1 MIVKSSSCN
10 DFGAPKRVASMLDLV
25 YKQRRKQ
32 LLQKLRVPALNT
44 LILALFVI
52 LAWDALALGA
62 RAQADAAQAH
72 VAAAKAA
79 VSPKAPNPQPWQ
91 VFNSAFNQMC
101 AEPKPGARPQP
112 VGKDVPLEPGEAAKL
127 TPTPREKWYAPP
139 AKVFD
144 NLYYI
149 GTKTESTWALTTSAG
164 IILINTNFDWV
175 TPALLDELRTFGL
188 DPANIKYA
196 IIVRS
201 HSDQS
206 WGINAL
212 KKVVPSARVI
222 MSEGDWDFLAN
233 DNSPAKVKPVK
244 DMVAKD
250 GEKVTLGDTTV
261 TLYSTPGASP
271 GSLSIIFPVK
281 DGNQRHLAGMIGGTT
296 MNLVQGGVQVFPNTQ
311 TMIKTYIASAKRF
324 KELEDKNGVDAIIS
338 IHAAL
343 DNMFEKVDAL
353 HSRKPGDTHPFVSK
367 DDVDRFSTIVIEC
380 GEAKLAWANSN

>member
-1 MIVKSSSCN
+1 VVN
-10 DFGAPKRVASMLDLV
+10 RWA
-25 YKQRRKQ
+25 
-32 LLQKLRVPALNT
+32 
-44 LILALFVI
+44 LALFTIV
-52 LAWDALALGA
+52 ALSAPA
-62 RAQADAAQAH
+62 IDAQAQAEAAQAH

-79 VSPKAPNPQPWQ
+79 VSPKTANAQPWN

-101 AEPKPGARPQP
+101 AAPRPGARPQP

-127 TPTPREKWYAPP
+127 IPTPHEKWYAPP

-175 TPALLDELRTFGL
+175 TPELLDELRTFGL

-196 IIVRS
+196 VIVRS

-233 DNSPAKVKPVK
+233 DNSPAEVKPTK
-244 DMVAKD
+244 DMVAEG
-250 GEKVTLGDTTV
+250 GERVTLGDTSV
-261 TLYSTPGASP
+261 TLYSTPGASADNL
-271 GSLSIIFPVK
+271 SLVFPVK

-296 MNLVQGGVQVFPNTQ
+296 MNLVQGGVRVFPDTQ

-324 KELEDKNGVDAIIS
+324 QEVEDKAGVDTIIS

-343 DNMFEKVDAL
+343 DNMFAKIDVL
-353 HSRKPGDTHPFVSK
+353 RSRKPGDPHPFVSK

-380 GEAKLAWANSN
+380 AEAKLAWASSN

>member
-1 MIVKSSSCN
+1 MN
-10 DFGAPKRVASMLDLV
+10 RRGASALV
-25 YKQRRKQ
+25 
-32 LLQKLRVPALNT
+32 T
-44 LILALFVI
+44 ILALAGLSI
-52 LAWDALALGA
+52 DAHG
-62 RAQADAAQAH
+62 QTEAAQNH

-79 VSPKAPNPQPWQ
+79 VSPKTANPQPWR

-101 AEPKPGARPQP
+101 AEPKPGARQQP
-112 VGKDVPLEPGEAAKL
+112 LGKDVPLDPPEAQKL

-149 GTKTESTWALTTSAG
+149 GTRTESTWALTTSAG

-175 TPALLDELRTFGL
+175 TPELLDELRSFGL

-196 IIVRS
+196 VIVRS

-212 KKVVPSARVI
+212 KKIVPSARVI
-222 MSEGDWDFLAN
+222 MSEGDWDFLAH
-233 DNSPAKVKPVK
+233 DNSPAKVKPTK

-250 GEKVTLGDTTV
+250 GQKLILGDTTV
-261 TLYSTPGASP
+261 TLYSTPGASA
-271 GSLSIIFPVK
+271 GNLSIVFPVK
-281 DGNQRHLAGMIGGTT
+281 DENQRHLAAMIGGTT
-296 MNLVQGGVQVFPNTQ
+296 MNLVQGGVQVFPDTR

-324 KELEDKNGVDAIIS
+324 KEIEDKAGVDTIIS

-343 DNMFEKVDAL
+343 DNTFAKIDAL
-353 HSRKPGDTHPFVSK
+353 NSRKPGDPHPFVGK

-380 GEAKLAWANSN
+380 GEAKLAWANSK

>member
-1 MIVKSSSCN
+1 LKPWI
-10 DFGAPKRVASMLDLV
+10 FT
-25 YKQRRKQ
+25 
-32 LLQKLRVPALNT
+32 LLI
-44 LILALFVI
+44 ILACDG
-52 LAWDALALGA
+52 LAPDAH
-62 RAQADAAQAH
+62 AQADAAQAH

-79 VSPKAPNPQPWQ
+79 VAPNIANPQPWH

-101 AEPKPGARPQP
+101 AEPKPGARPQE
-112 VGKDVPLEPGEAAKL
+112 VGKDVPLESGEAAKL
-127 TPTPREKWYAPP
+127 IPTPREKWDAPP

-188 DPANIKYA
+188 DPANIRYA

-212 KKVVPSARVI
+212 KKRVPSARVI
-222 MSEGDWDFLAN
+222 MSEGDWDFLAK
-233 DNSPAKVKPVK
+233 DNSPAKVKPMK
-244 DMVAKD
+244 DLVAKD
-250 GEKVTLGDTTV
+250 GRKVTLGDTTV
-261 TLYSTPGASP
+261 TLYSTPGASADN
-271 GSLSIIFPVK
+271 LSIVFPVK

-296 MNLVQGGVQVFPNTQ
+296 MNLVQGGVQVFPDTQ
-311 TMIKTYIASAKRF
+311 TMIKTYLASAKRF
-324 KELEDKNGVDAIIS
+324 KEIEDKAGVDTIIS

-343 DNMFEKVDAL
+343 DNMFDKVEAL
-353 HSRKPGDTHPFVSK
+353 HSRKPGEPHPFVSK

-380 GEAKLAWANSN
+380 GEAKLAWANRN

>member
-1 MIVKSSSCN
+1 MDRYGS
-10 DFGAPKRVASMLDLV
+10 F
-25 YKQRRKQ
+25 
-32 LLQKLRVPALNT
+32 ALAT
-44 LILALFVI
+44 CLALAGLVT
-52 LAWDALALGA
+52 GA
-62 RAQADAAQAH
+62 RAQTDPAEKH

-79 VSPKAPNPQPWQ
+79 VSPNAANPQSWHI
-91 VFNSAFNQMC
+91 FNSAFNQMC

-149 GTKTESTWALTTSAG
+149 GTKTESTWALNTSGG

-175 TPALLDELRTFGL
+175 TPELLDELRTFNL

-196 IIVRS
+196 IIMRS

-212 KKVVPSARVI
+212 KKIVPSARVI
-222 MSEGDWDFLAN
+222 MSEGDWEFLAN
-233 DNSPAKVKPVK
+233 DNSPAKVKPSK

-250 GEKVTLGDTTV
+250 GRKVTLGDTTV
-261 TLYSTPGASP
+261 TLYSTPGASADN
-271 GSLSIIFPVK
+271 LSVIFPVK
-281 DGNQRHLAGMIGGTT
+281 DGNERHVAGMIGGTT
-296 MNLVQGGVQVFPNTQ
+296 MNLVQGGVQVFPDTQ

-324 KELEDKNGVDAIIS
+324 KEIEDKAGVDAIIS

-343 DNMFEKVDAL
+343 DNMFEKIDAL
-353 HSRKPGDTHPFVSK
+353 RSRKPGDPHPFVSK
-367 DDVDRFSTIVIEC
+367 DDVDRFSTVVIEC
-380 GEAKLAWANSN
+380 GEAKLAWATAK

>member
-1 MIVKSSSCN
+1 
-10 DFGAPKRVASMLDLV
+10 LD
-25 YKQRRKQ
+25 RWI
-32 LLQKLRVPALNT
+32 LN
-44 LILALFVI
+44 LFVI
-52 LAWDALALGA
+52 LAWSSVAFDARG
-62 RAQADAAQAH
+62 QADAAQAH
-72 VAAAKAA
+72 VAAANAA
-79 VSPKAPNPQPWQ
+79 VLPKTGNPEPWHA
-91 VFNSAFNQMC
+91 FNSAFNQMC

-139 AKVFD
+139 AKIFE

-149 GTKTESTWALTTSAG
+149 GTKTESTWALATAAG

-212 KKVVPSARVI
+212 KKIVPSARVI

-250 GEKVTLGDTTV
+250 GQEVTLGDTTV
-261 TLYSTPGASP
+261 TLYSTPGASADN
-271 GSLSIIFPVK
+271 LSIIFPVK
-281 DGNQRHLAGMIGGTT
+281 DGSHRHLAGMIGGTT
-296 MNLVQGGVQVFPNTQ
+296 MNLVQGGVQVFPDTP

-324 KELEDKNGVDAIIS
+324 KELEGKAGVDTIIS

-343 DNMFEKVDAL
+343 DNMFEKIDAL
-353 HSRKPGDTHPFVSK
+353 HSRKPGDAHPFVSK

>member
-1 MIVKSSSCN
+1 MVN
-10 DFGAPKRVASMLDLV
+10 RWEF
-25 YKQRRKQ
+25 
-32 LLQKLRVPALNT
+32 
-44 LILALFVI
+44 ALFAI
-52 LAWDALALGA
+52 LISAALSSN
-62 RAQADAAQAH
+62 AQAQVEAPQAH
-72 VAAAKAA
+72 VAAARAA
-79 VSPKAPNPQPWQ
+79 VSPKAASPQPWR

-101 AEPKPGARPQP
+101 AEPKPGPRPQP

-127 TPTPREKWYAPP
+127 TPTPRERWYAPP
-139 AKVFD
+139 AKVFA

-149 GTKTESTWALTTSAG
+149 GTKTESTWAITTSAG
-164 IILINTNFDWV
+164 IILVNTNFDWV
-175 TPALLDELRTFGL
+175 TLELLDELRTFGL

-196 IIVRS
+196 VIVRS

-212 KKVVPSARVI
+212 QKLVPSVRVI
-222 MSEGDWDFLAN
+222 LSEGDWDFLAK
-233 DNSPAKVKPVK
+233 DNSPAKVKPTK

-261 TLYSTPGASP
+261 TLYSTPGASADN
-271 GSLSIIFPVK
+271 LSVIFPVK

-296 MNLVQGGVQVFPNTQ
+296 MNLVQGGVQVFPDTR

-324 KELEDKNGVDAIIS
+324 KEIEDKAGVDTIIS

-343 DNMFEKVDAL
+343 DNMFAKIDAL
-353 HSRKPGDTHPFVSK
+353 HSRKPSDPHPFVSK

-380 GEAKLAWANSN
+380 AEAKLAWANSN

>member
-1 MIVKSSSCN
+1 MNQSGVNEFGVSQFMGNRFRAPILIVS
-10 DFGAPKRVASMLDLV
+10 LV
-25 YKQRRKQ
+25 
-32 LLQKLRVPALNT
+32 
-44 LILALFVI
+44 
-52 LAWDALALGA
+52 LGGLVMGGHA
-62 RAQADAAQAH
+62 ETDAAQKH

-79 VSPKAPNPQPWQ
+79 VSPNDATPQPWR

-101 AEPKPGARPQP
+101 AEPRPRARPQP

-175 TPALLDELRTFGL
+175 TPELLDELRTFNL

-212 KKVVPSARVI
+212 KNAVPSARVV
-222 MSEGDWDFLAN
+222 MSKGDWDFLAK
-233 DNSPAKVKPVK
+233 DNSPAKVKPTK

-250 GEKVTLGDTTV
+250 GQKVTLGDTTV
-261 TLYSTPGASP
+261 TLYSTPGASADN
-271 GSLSIIFPVK
+271 LSIIFPVN
-281 DGNQRHLAGMIGGTT
+281 DGNDRHLAGMIGGTT
-296 MNLVQGGVQVFPNTQ
+296 MNLVQGGVQVFPDTQ
-311 TMIKTYIASAKRF
+311 TMIKTYIASAERF
-324 KELEDKNGVDAIIS
+324 KEIEDKDGVDTIIS

-343 DNMFEKVDAL
+343 DNTFEKIDAL
-353 HSRKPGDTHPFVSK
+353 HARKLGDSHPFVSK
-367 DDVDRFSTIVIEC
+367 GDVDRFSTIVIEC
-380 GEAKLAWANSN
+380 GEAKLAWANSKQ

>member
-1 MIVKSSSCN
+1 MINKII
-10 DFGAPKRVASMLDLV
+10 
-25 YKQRRKQ
+25 
-32 LLQKLRVPALNT
+32 LRFL
-44 LILALFVI
+44 LILTCC
-52 LAWDALALGA
+52 ALAFDA
-62 RAQADAAQAH
+62 RPQAEAAQNH
-72 VAAAKAA
+72 VDAAKAV
-79 VSPKAPNPQPWQ
+79 VSPKTEKSESWH

-112 VGKDVPLEPGEAAKL
+112 VGKDVPLEPAEAAKL
-127 TPTPREKWYAPP
+127 IPTPREKWYAPP

-175 TPALLDELRTFGL
+175 TPALLDELHTFGF

-212 KKVVPSARVI
+212 KKIVPSARVI
-222 MSEGDWDFLAN
+222 MSADDWDFLAK
-233 DNSPAKVKPVK
+233 DNSPAKVKPAK

-250 GEKVTLGDTTV
+250 GQKVTLGDTTV
-261 TLYSTPGASP
+261 TLYSTPGASA

-296 MNLVQGGVQVFPNTQ
+296 MNLVQGGVQVFPDTQ

-324 KELEDKNGVDAIIS
+324 KEVEDKAGVDTIIS

-353 HSRKPGDTHPFVSK
+353 HSRKPGDSHPFVSR

-380 GEAKLAWANSN
+380 GDAKLAWANSK

>member
-1 MIVKSSSCN
+1 VNRYGS
-10 DFGAPKRVASMLDLV
+10 F
-25 YKQRRKQ
+25 
-32 LLQKLRVPALNT
+32 ALAT
-44 LILALFVI
+44 SLALAGLI
-52 LAWDALALGA
+52 TDA
-62 RAQADAAQAH
+62 RAQTDPAEKH
-72 VAAAKAA
+72 VAAAKAS
-79 VSPKAPNPQPWQ
+79 VSPKAANPQPWHI
-91 VFNSAFNQMC
+91 FNSAFNQMC

-149 GTKTESTWALTTSAG
+149 GTKTESTWALNTSGG

-175 TPALLDELRTFGL
+175 TPELLDELRTFNL
-188 DPANIKYA
+188 DTANIKYA

-212 KKVVPSARVI
+212 KKIVPSARVI
-222 MSEGDWDFLAN
+222 MSEGDWEFLAN
-233 DNSPAKVKPVK
+233 DNSPPKVKPSK

-250 GEKVTLGDTTV
+250 GQKVTLGDTTV
-261 TLYSTPGASP
+261 TLYSTPGASADN
-271 GSLSIIFPVK
+271 LSIIFPVK
-281 DGNQRHLAGMIGGTT
+281 DGNERHVAGMIGGTT
-296 MNLVQGGVQVFPNTQ
+296 MNLVQGGVQVFPDTQ

-324 KELEDKNGVDAIIS
+324 KEIEDKAGVDAIIS

-343 DNMFEKVDAL
+343 DNMFEKIDAL
-353 HSRKPGDTHPFVSK
+353 RSRKPGDPHPFVSK
-367 DDVDRFSTIVIEC
+367 DDVDRFSSMVIEC
-380 GEAKLAWANSN
+380 GEAKLAWASAK

>member
-1 MIVKSSSCN
+1 
-10 DFGAPKRVASMLDLV
+10 
-25 YKQRRKQ
+25 
-32 LLQKLRVPALNT
+32 
-44 LILALFVI
+44 LI
-52 LAWDALALGA
+52 
-62 RAQADAAQAH
+62 
-72 VAAAKAA
+72 
-79 VSPKAPNPQPWQ
+79 
-91 VFNSAFNQMC
+91 
-101 AEPKPGARPQP
+101 
-112 VGKDVPLEPGEAAKL
+112 
-127 TPTPREKWYAPP
+127 PTPREKWYAPP

-149 GTKTESTWALTTSAG
+149 GTKTESTWALSTSEG

-175 TPALLDELRTFGL
+175 TPELLDELRTFGL

-196 IIVRS
+196 VIVRS

-212 KKVVPSARVI
+212 KKVVPSARVV

-250 GEKVTLGDTTV
+250 GQKLTLGDTTV
-261 TLYSTPGASP
+261 TLYSTPGASADN
-271 GSLSIIFPVK
+271 LSIIFPVK

-296 MNLVQGGVQVFPNTQ
+296 MNLVQGGVQVFPDTQ
-311 TMIKTYIASAKRF
+311 AMIKTDIASAKRF
-324 KELEDKNGVDAIIS
+324 QEIEDKTGVDTMIS

-343 DNMFEKVDAL
+343 DNMFAKIDAL
-353 HSRKPGDTHPFVSK
+353 HSRKPGDPHPFVSK
-367 DDVDRFSTIVIEC
+367 DDVDRFSTIIIEC

>member
-1 MIVKSSSCN
+1 
-10 DFGAPKRVASMLDLV
+10 MLN
-25 YKQRRKQ
+25 R
-32 LLQKLRVPALNT
+32 
-44 LILALFVI
+44 
-52 LAWDALALGA
+52 WALAFLTISA
-62 RAQADAAQAH
+62 SAILTINAAWAQADAAQAH

-79 VSPKAPNPQPWQ
+79 VAPKSDSPQPWR

-101 AEPKPGARPQP
+101 AEPKPGARPP
-112 VGKDVPLEPGEAAKL
+112 EVGKDAPLEPGEAAKL
-127 TPTPREKWYAPP
+127 IPTPREKWYAPP

-149 GTKTESTWALTTSAG
+149 GTKTESTWALTTSDG

-175 TPALLDELRTFGL
+175 TPELLNELRTFSL

-212 KKVVPSARVI
+212 KKAVPSARVI
-222 MSEGDWDFLAN
+222 MSQGDWDFLAN
-233 DNSPAKVKPVK
+233 DNSPAKVKPAK

-250 GEKVTLGDTTV
+250 GQKVTLGDTAV
-261 TLYSTPGASP
+261 TLYSTPGASA
-271 GSLSIIFPVK
+271 GNLSIIFPVK
-281 DGNQRHLAGMIGGTT
+281 DGNQRHMAGMIGGTT
-296 MNLVQGGVQVFPNTQ
+296 MNLVQGGVQVFPDAR
-311 TMIKTYIASAKRF
+311 TMTKTYLASAKRF
-324 KELEDKNGVDAIIS
+324 KEIEDKAGVDTIIS

-343 DNMFEKVDAL
+343 DNMFAKLEAL
-353 HSRKPGDTHPFVSK
+353 QSRKPGDPHPFVSK

-380 GEAKLAWANSN
+380 AEAKLAWANSK

>member
-1 MIVKSSSCN
+1 MSVSGVNEVGMNQSMVKRY
-10 DFGAPKRVASMLDLV
+10 GAAILLV
-25 YKQRRKQ
+25 S
-32 LLQKLRVPALNT
+32 LL
-44 LILALFVI
+44 
-52 LAWDALALGA
+52 LGGFA
-62 RAQADAAQAH
+62 VGAQAQADVAHEH

-79 VSPKAPNPQPWQ
+79 VSPKTASPQPWH
-91 VFNSAFNQMC
+91 VFNTAFNQMC
-101 AEPKPGARPQP
+101 AEPRQGARPQP
-112 VGKDVPLEPGEAAKL
+112 VGKDVALEPGEAAKL

-175 TPALLDELRTFGL
+175 TPELLDEVRTFNL

-222 MSEGDWDFLAN
+222 MSAGDWDFLTK
-233 DNSPAKVKPVK
+233 DNSPARVKPTK

-250 GEKVTLGDTTV
+250 GQKVTLGDTTV
-261 TLYSTPGASP
+261 TLYSTPGASADN
-271 GSLSIIFPVK
+271 LSIIFPVK
-281 DGNQRHLAGMIGGTT
+281 DGPVKDGNDRHLAGMIGGTT
-296 MNLVQGGVQVFPNTQ
+296 MNLVQGGVQVFPDTQ

-324 KELEDKNGVDAIIS
+324 KEIEDKAGVDTIIS

-343 DNMFEKVDAL
+343 DNMFQKIDAL
-353 HSRKPGDTHPFVSK
+353 RDRKPGDPHPFVSN

-380 GEAKLAWANSN
+380 GEAKLALSKQ